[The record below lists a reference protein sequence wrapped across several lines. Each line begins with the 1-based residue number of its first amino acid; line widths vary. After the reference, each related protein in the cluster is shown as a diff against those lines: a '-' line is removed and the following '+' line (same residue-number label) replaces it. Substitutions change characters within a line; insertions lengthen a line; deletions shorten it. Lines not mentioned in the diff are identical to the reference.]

1 MDPIR
6 QDPGTPGCRFC
17 FDPADAAAV
26 NNPLITPCKCVGSV
40 RYIHLQC
47 LKQWRKA
54 TTNPDFI
61 RRCQLCLTN
70 YNMPLRH
77 PLEHIPLIEHDQV
90 WFFLSK
96 PFMPI
101 FLCHYFYVIVA
112 GHILRERILAP
123 PHGYLFPYMPL
134 NILMNIFFFSMSS
147 VVFVCYGAYYAK
159 FLRIVR
165 NRELYAKYWLKFR
178 IDGVMP
184 LPYAATLLL
193 SYSMTQI
200 CVYPFGFCFIL
211 LLPKFMNIHK
221 TILLRINH
229 DAEF

>member
-6 QDPGTPGCRFC
+6 QDPGVPGCRFC

-26 NNPLITPCKCVGSV
+26 NNPLITPCKCIGSV
-40 RYIHLQC
+40 RYIHLLC

-112 GHILRERILAP
+112 GYILRERLLSP
-123 PHGYLFPYMPL
+123 PHGYLFPYMRL

-147 VVFVCYGAYYAK
+147 VVFVCYGAYYTK
-159 FLRIVR
+159 FLRVLR

-193 SYSMTQI
+193 SFSMTQI
-200 CVYPFGFCFIL
+200 CIYPFGFCFIL

-221 TILLRINH
+221 TILLRINQ